1 MKNKKG
7 FTLIELLAIIVIL
20 AIIAVITVPIIL
32 NIIENSKMGA
42 VTDSAYGFKDAVN
55 KSYLTKLLGDSN
67 YVIPDNTYTVEDL
80 KTQIDLSL
88 SGKEPASNSWVTIQ
102 ENDVTEGCLQYDE
115 FKVEFTDGK
124 VSNTEKG
131 ECRQIVIR
139 QLAIGDTIN
148 YSTSMNGVTL
158 NDWKVFYIDGDYTYL
173 IMTGYLPIT
182 AIDITD
188 IIEDEPYYISTN
200 NGSRELLLSVMT
212 TKSNWDSLLKGTLNG
227 TITVN
232 ETTSENIWAMG
243 SPDIELWV
251 NSWNE
256 SYPADKLYLRT
267 ITSQDYDNNWF
278 WTDGYAIDDKTPVE
292 RGQISLTQKIGY
304 GNTLYF
310 PGDAYWLASPGT
322 GYGIP
327 VLNVYSGIGG
337 SDVWYSKALRPVIKF
352 PTSIINQ

>member
-131 ECRQIVIR
+131 ECPPGV
-139 QLAIGDTIN
+139 LTI
-148 YSTSMNGVTL
+148 
-158 NDWKVFYIDGDYTYL
+158 TY
-173 IMTGYLPIT
+173 GYET
-182 AIDITD
+182 YETD
-188 IIEDEPYYISTN
+188 ILDSIPEERAYLKYTLINGEIESAPDACVYDENYGGELCLKNNEYERSVQNIKEYFGFDSSTWTKTVTSYYIKYQHPQYPTVRLICYTN
-200 NGSRELLLSVMT
+200 DTDSYFNCYETGNIGAGASVT
-212 TKSNWDSLLKGTLNG
+212 AGVHSNN
-227 TITVN
+227 
-232 ETTSENIWAMG
+232 
-243 SPDIELWV
+243 DIAGF
-251 NSWNE
+251 NC
-256 SYPADKLYLRT
+256 
-267 ITSQDYDNNWF
+267 
-278 WTDGYAIDDKTPVE
+278 
-292 RGQISLTQKIGY
+292 
-304 GNTLYF
+304 
-310 PGDAYWLASPGT
+310 
-322 GYGIP
+322 
-327 VLNVYSGIGG
+327 NVYADG
-337 SDVWYSKALRPVIKF
+337 STFCGRD
-352 PTSIINQ
+352 